1 MSSVTMSSK
10 GWVVIPAV
18 YRKKYHLKAGASV
31 EVVDYGGGL
40 SLVPALDDA
49 TREAQGLLRG
59 GSSLTQALLQERR
72 KEQGH
77 ERRKGR

>member
-18 YRKKYHLKAGASV
+18 YRKKYRMKAGSSV

-40 SLVPALDDA
+40 SLVPSFEEA

-59 GSSLTQALLQERR
+59 GSSLTQALVRERR
-72 KEQGH
+72 KERDH
-77 ERRKGR
+77 EHRKGR